1 MNILANLTS
10 PLTGIAHWALRITFA
25 ATFLF
30 HGIDKVFNF
39 GGFVGMMQGATV
51 MAALVTFAEVAAG
64 VGILLGGIL
73 PLLGRVSLGDLAT
86 RLSGLAALPVGLG
99 AIFIVHLANG
109 FNIMAGGFEFALM
122 FTMIAAYF
130 LIKGNEA

>member
-1 MNILANLTS
+1 MNILANLTA
-10 PLTGIAHWALRITFA
+10 PLNGVVHWALRITFS

-30 HGIDKVFNF
+30 HGIDKVFGF
-39 GGFVGMMQGATV
+39 SGFVGMMQGATF

-73 PLLGRVSLGDLAT
+73 PMMGRAALGDLAT

-99 AIFIVHLANG
+99 AIFIVHLSNG
-109 FNIMAGGFEFALM
+109 FNIMSGGFEFALM
-122 FTMIAAYF
+122 FTMLALYF
-130 LIKGNEA
+130 LVKGNKA